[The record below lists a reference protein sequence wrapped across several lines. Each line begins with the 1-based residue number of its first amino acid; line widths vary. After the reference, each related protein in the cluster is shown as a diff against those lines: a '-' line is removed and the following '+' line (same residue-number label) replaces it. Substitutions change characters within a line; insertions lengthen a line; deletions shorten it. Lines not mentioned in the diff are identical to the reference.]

1 MLCQTLFRVWD
12 VFLVD
17 GLDVLFRIALG
28 ILRSNELELLECE
41 SIPAVYV
48 ALENLPT
55 RMWEADK
62 LLLVRSRAFHVKN
75 LN

>member
-1 MLCQTLFRVWD
+1 MGRLSGRW
-12 VFLVD
+12 
-17 GLDVLFRIALG
+17 LG
-28 ILRSNELELLECE
+28 CAVSHRPRYIGSNELELLECE